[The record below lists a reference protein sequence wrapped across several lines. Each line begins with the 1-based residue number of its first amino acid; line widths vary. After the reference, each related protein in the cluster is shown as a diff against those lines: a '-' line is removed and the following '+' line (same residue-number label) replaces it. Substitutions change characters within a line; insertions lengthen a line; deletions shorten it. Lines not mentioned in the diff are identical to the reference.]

1 MTVDSIAAQLH
12 AELAGTVVPQ
22 VLSEYGRRAYFPKG
36 IVAQSQ
42 EAASAAHVANA
53 TAGVA
58 LDHGHYMT
66 HGMFSRLDAVVSSDD
81 MVSYAPTAGDPA
93 LRKLW
98 WDEMVRKN
106 PLLAGSSCSL
116 PIVTAG
122 LTHAIAI
129 AADLFLD
136 AGDTVVVPSPCWDNY
151 EQIFSVR
158 HGCTIQSP
166 SLFDANR
173 RFSLEALGSTLD
185 GIVSDK
191 IFLLLNFPNNPTGYT
206 PTRLEMEGIRDLLVD
221 LAQAGKR
228 LVVVVDDAYFGLFH
242 DENACRYSLF
252 SLLWN
257 AHENLL
263 AVKCDAATKESL
275 VWGFR
280 VGFITYAAHGLTERH
295 YHAMVQKTMGVIRSS
310 VSSCSRVSQS
320 LLLAAMRHEAYGAET
335 KRVSDEMARRYGSV
349 RESILTWKDS
359 VALLPLPFNSG
370 YFCTFACAGDA
381 ESLRRYLLENH
392 GIGTVSIG
400 KDLLRIAYSGVDA
413 ELLPHMI
420 DTVYRSA
427 ETIWK

>member
-1 MTVDSIAAQLH
+1 MVVDNIAEQLQ
-12 AELAGTVVPQ
+12 AVLAGTVVPRL
-22 VLSEYGRRAYFPKG
+22 LSSYGRRVYFPKG

-42 EAASAAHVANA
+42 EAASVAHFANA

-58 LDHGHYMT
+58 LEHGHYMT
-66 HGMFSRLDAVVSSDD
+66 HGMFSRLDDVVSTDD
-81 MVSYAPTAGDPA
+81 MVSYAPTAGVPA

-116 PIVTAG
+116 PVVTAG
-122 LTHAIAI
+122 LTHAISI
-129 AADLFLD
+129 AADLFID
-136 AGDTVVVPSPCWDNY
+136 AGDTVVVPAPCWDNY

-166 SLFDANR
+166 SLFDKNR
-173 RFSLEALGSTLD
+173 RFSLDALGNTLARST
-185 GIVSDK
+185 SEK

-206 PTRLEMEGIRDLLVD
+206 PSLTEMEELRDLLVE
-221 LAQAGKR
+221 LARAGKR

-242 DENACRYSLF
+242 DEYACRSSLF

-257 AHENLL
+257 VHENLL

-280 VGFITYAAHGLTERH
+280 IGFITFGACGLTESH

-310 VSSCSRVSQS
+310 VSSCSRVGQS
-320 LLLAAMRHEAYGAET
+320 LLLAAMRHDSYGAET
-335 KRVSDEMARRYGSV
+335 KRVADEMARRYARI

-359 VALLPLPFNSG
+359 VALQPLPFNSG
-370 YFCTFACAGDA
+370 YFCTFTCAGDA

-400 KDLLRIAYSGVDA
+400 RDLLRIAYSGVDA
-413 ELLPHMI
+413 ELLPQMI